1 MMRSETG
8 KVRPGNE
15 DNCCIFDVGT
25 ARIMAVADGIGG
37 IEGGEIASKIAID
50 TVNEVLSAS
59 PVDTMDEEALKE
71 LLKKVYQEANIR
83 ILKYALSE
91 QSYMG
96 MGTTLTIAVI
106 RSRRV
111 IVAHMGDCRGYLI
124 HGSSMTQMT
133 ADHTYAAELLRGRS
147 ITLEEYLCHPE
158 RHTLIKSLG
167 ENAFLIPD
175 LYIYNIIYGDVV
187 MLCTDGLCSF
197 VDDETIRLSL
207 KKHNDLADCLDNL
220 FARAYEAG
228 SDDNITVLLTHV
240 TPEGKK
246 E

>member
-8 KVRPGNE
+8 KVRPENE
-15 DNCCIFDVGT
+15 DNCCIFDVGS
-25 ARIMAVADGIGG
+25 ARVMAVADGIGG

-50 TVNEVLSAS
+50 TVTEGLSGA
-59 PVDTMDEEALKE
+59 PVDSMDEASLKE
-71 LLKKVYQEANIR
+71 LLTKVYQEANVR
-83 ILKYALSE
+83 ILKSALAD
-91 QSYMG
+91 QSHMG
-96 MGTTLTIAVI
+96 MGTTLTVAVI
-106 RSRRV
+106 RARRV

-133 ADHTYAAELLRGRS
+133 ADHTYAAELLRNRS
-147 ITLEEYLCHPE
+147 ITQEEFDNHPE
-158 RHTLIKSLG
+158 RHTLVKSLG

-220 FARAYEAG
+220 FTRAYESG

-240 TPEGKK
+240 TPGGS
-246 E
+246 

>member
-8 KVRPGNE
+8 KVRPDNE
-15 DNCCIFDVGT
+15 DNCCIFDVGS

-50 TVNEVLSAS
+50 TVNELLSSS
-59 PVDTMDEEALKE
+59 PVDSMDEDSLKE
-71 LLKKVYQEANIR
+71 LLTKVYQEANVR
-83 ILKYALSE
+83 ILKSALAD
-91 QSYMG
+91 QDHMG
-96 MGTTLTIAVI
+96 MGTTLTVAVI
-106 RSRRV
+106 RARRV

-124 HGSSMTQMT
+124 HGSAMTQMT
-133 ADHTYAAELLRGRS
+133 ADHTYAAELLRNRS
-147 ITLEEYLCHPE
+147 ITQEEFDTHPE
-158 RHTLIKSLG
+158 RHTLVKSLG

-175 LYIYNIIYGDVV
+175 LYVYNIIYGDVV

-220 FARAYEAG
+220 FNRAYESG

-240 TPEGKK
+240 TPGGS
-246 E
+246 

>member
-8 KVRPGNE
+8 KVRPDNE
-15 DNCCIFDVGT
+15 DNCCIFDAGT

-50 TVNEVLSAS
+50 TVTSILSSRLTDTMTEDELKEVLE
-59 PVDTMDEEALKE
+59 D
-71 LLKKVYQEANIR
+71 VYRKANVQ
-83 ILKYALSE
+83 ILKTALAD
-91 QSYMG
+91 QALMG
-96 MGTTLTIAVI
+96 MGTTLTVAVI
-106 RSRRV
+106 RERRI

-133 ADHTYAAELLRGRS
+133 ADHTYAAELLRNRS
-147 ITLEEYLCHPE
+147 ITQEEYICHPE
-158 RHTLIKSLG
+158 RHTLVKSLG

-175 LYIYNIIYGDVV
+175 IYVYNIIYGDVV

-197 VDDETIRLSL
+197 VDDESIRLSL
-207 KKHNDLADCLDNL
+207 KKHNDLADCMDNL
-220 FARAYEAG
+220 FDRAYSSG

-240 TPEGKK
+240 TPGGS
-246 E
+246 

>member
-8 KVRPGNE
+8 KVRPENE
-15 DNCCIFDVGT
+15 DNCCIFDVGS

-50 TVNEVLSAS
+50 TVTEVLSGA
-59 PVDTMDEEALKE
+59 PVDTMDESSLKE
-71 LLKKVYQEANIR
+71 LLTRVYQDANVR
-83 ILKYALSE
+83 ILKSALAD
-91 QSYMG
+91 QSHMG
-96 MGTTLTIAVI
+96 MGTTLTVAVI
-106 RSRRV
+106 RARRV

-133 ADHTYAAELLRGRS
+133 ADHTYAAELLRNRS
-147 ITLEEYLCHPE
+147 ITQEEFDNHPE
-158 RHTLIKSLG
+158 RHTLVKSLG

-220 FARAYEAG
+220 FTRAYEAG

-240 TPEGKK
+240 TP
-246 E
+246 